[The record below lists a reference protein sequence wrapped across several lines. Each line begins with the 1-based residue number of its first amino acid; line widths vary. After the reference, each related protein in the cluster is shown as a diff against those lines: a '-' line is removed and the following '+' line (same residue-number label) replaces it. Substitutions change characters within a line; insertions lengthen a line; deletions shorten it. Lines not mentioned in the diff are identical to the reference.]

1 MQNILFPTDFSENAY
16 HAAEYAGFLANQ
28 MDANISFLHIFS
40 VPLVS
45 EYNLPHEIENF
56 IAQNRIKAV
65 EDLKVFVQRFILETK
80 ISENRIS
87 QRIEYGFV
95 PEKIVA
101 ISNEIASDMIVMG
114 TKGAANYID
123 RLIGTVTQKVVK
135 KATCPVMIISEKS
148 FIHFPKSILY
158 AADFEGD
165 ELAAT
170 QKLVSITKQ
179 LDGKCNIV
187 HVNGNFE
194 LNVGHQ
200 IDAMADY
207 LVGKFEEDEV
217 AVKVIK
223 NDNVI
228 EGLEKYLRTFKPD
241 VIAIAIHDK
250 SIFDK
255 LFESSVSNHFILD
268 ANLPILC
275 FKK

>member
-1 MQNILFPTDFSENAY
+1 MQNILFPTDFSSNAA
-16 HAAEYAGFLANQ
+16 HAAQYAGFLANQ
-28 MDANISFLHIFS
+28 MDANITFLHIFS
-40 VPLVS
+40 VPLIS

-65 EDLKVFVQRFILETK
+65 EDLKVFVKNFQLESG
-80 ISENRIS
+80 ISENRVS

-101 ISNEIASDMIVMG
+101 ISTETAADMIVMG
-114 TKGAANYID
+114 TKGAANYFD

-135 KATCPVMIISEKS
+135 KAICPVLIISEKS

-170 QKLVSITKQ
+170 QKLVSIAKQ
-179 LDGKCNIV
+179 LDGKCNLV

-207 LVGKFEEDEV
+207 LVDKFEEEELN
-217 AVKVIK
+217 VKVIR

-228 EGLEKYLRTFKPD
+228 EGLEKYLKTFKPD
-241 VIAIAIHDK
+241 IIAIAMHDK

-255 LFESSVSNHFILD
+255 LFEPSVSSHFVLD